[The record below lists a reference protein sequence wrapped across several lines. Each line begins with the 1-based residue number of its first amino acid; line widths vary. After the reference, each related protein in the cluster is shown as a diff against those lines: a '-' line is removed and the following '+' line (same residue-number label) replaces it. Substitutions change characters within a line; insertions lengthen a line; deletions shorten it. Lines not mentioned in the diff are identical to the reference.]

1 MNQPRLVQAPRW
13 KMHQQQETA
22 GWLGDTLEEEDE
34 IQESSARE
42 RQSPMKRMLK
52 KL

>member
-22 GWLGDTLEEEDE
+22 GWLGDTLEEE